1 MNATIQRKAKLLMP
15 LVFYLSLL
23 VLVAQ
28 VCAVVTLFAQS
39 LMPLGMWFL
48 LVCIAIL
55 AGMFCYTAVLS
66 NPKNQ
71 KRPSIQQLSP
81 TKYAEFKLWKIRC
94 TEKLTWLEKNI
105 STFTNIQTA
114 WSSLIIISPSL
125 SSLPT
130 VKTDEMTERTIYI
143 LPPPHR
149 NHRFLSYVATLTLSN
164 QFTGKK
170 TVSYF

>member
-94 TEKLTWLEKNI
+94 TEKLTWLEKHIHLYQHPNR
-105 STFTNIQTA
+105 
-114 WSSLIIISPSL
+114 LIITHHHLSIPIIITNRQDRWDDRKDHIHTSTTAPQSSISLLRRLAHFIKS
-125 SSLPT
+125 
-130 VKTDEMTERTIYI
+130 V
-143 LPPPHR
+143 HR
-149 NHRFLSYVATLTLSN
+149 
-164 QFTGKK
+164 QK